1 MRRSTRA
8 DTRDNGVHV
17 SLSRSSSGGGGVR
30 GESLAR
36 DRPMKPRESSS
47 GRGHFRESRKWLFPT
62 KFAGRASGVQ
72 ARRQSFAGEEKF
84 RRRSLHRPITIVPRS
99 FDQARGGAEDRR
111 EEGGEGRAATA
122 EGRSRSRMPKLSRG
136 LQAARGGHN

>member
-1 MRRSTRA
+1 
-8 DTRDNGVHV
+8 
-17 SLSRSSSGGGGVR
+17 
-30 GESLAR
+30 
-36 DRPMKPRESSS
+36 MKPRESSS

-111 EEGGEGRAATA
+111 EEGGGREGGDGGGSKSLEDAETISRFTSGTRGTQLTDASLSPPPPLPDAVEGKTPPLPSGAAV
-122 EGRSRSRMPKLSRG
+122 EGL
-136 LQAARGGHN
+136 L